1 MRPTR
6 AIWMEKSA
14 RLRNLLIVVISP
26 EGLKFSAKFCRK
38 ILEFLRMP
46 FLLFEIIFFEGAM
59 Y

>member
-1 MRPTR
+1 
-6 AIWMEKSA
+6 MEKSA